1 MKHLQ
6 QARLNTALK
15 LLPLAFAAALVGCGS
30 VKLAPFSA
38 DEVKTRAADDRVK
51 MYVDQEVIVK
61 PLTFEDT
68 AARALKYNLDY
79 RLKLA
84 EQALAGDMLD
94 VSQYDM
100 LPRLLVGAG
109 WNTRSNDSGG
119 TSVGINSGIQT
130 LSPSTSNERSH
141 SSASAALSWSV
152 LDFGISYYRAQQRA
166 DGVLMAD
173 ERRRKVIQNI
183 MQDVR
188 NSYWRALGAQR
199 MLPRVD
205 ALLAKSQTALAR
217 SRQIEEQ
224 KLLPQ
229 PTVLAYQRSLIDAVF
244 LLQQRRQD
252 LELARAEL
260 MALMNIAP
268 GTAFTLADT
277 AQVALPPVPTN
288 ISELERIAMEM
299 RPELNEEAYRKRVTL
314 NDLRVAQLALFPNL
328 SANVGWQADS
338 NKFLY
343 NSSWIDS
350 GLNLSWNLMKLPQ
363 WPALKKAIGNQASVD
378 DLRRYAQGMAVLTQV
393 RIGTQRYGLA
403 RMEFEIAD
411 QSFKVDERL
420 LNYSRSAV
428 KTNAEGEL
436 ELIRSEARALLTE
449 YQRHSAYS
457 QAQAAWGRV
466 YNSIGLDV
474 LPKTLDNTT
483 VDGLSQSIKSTMSEW
498 ERVTF
503 RSASPRANALP
514 EVKLVGVGVVAEEVT
529 QAATKALGRNGIV
542 ANGTTQSAW
551 TLEMAW
557 SQTGDVGSGMGTV
570 NMRLVNPVGQ
580 VVHERAQEVALGERT
595 PAVVRA
601 AVESAVD
608 SNAKTLL
615 AAFKPPQQN

>member
-1 MKHLQ
+1 MTSKQ
-6 QARLNTALK
+6 IISNRIV
-15 LLPLAFAAALVGCGS
+15 F
-30 VKLAPFSA
+30 KLAPLALAAVLAGCGTVKPEPFTA
-38 DEVKTRAADDRVK
+38 EAVKTRAATDRVS
-51 MYVDQEVIVK
+51 MYEAQEPIAG
-61 PLTFEDT
+61 PLSFEDA

-84 EQALAGDMLD
+84 EQALASDMLD

-109 WNTRSNDSGG
+109 WAGRNNDSGG
-119 TSVGINSGIQT
+119 TSVGIVSGQQT
-130 LSPSTSNERSH
+130 LSPSTSNERS
-141 SSASAALSWSV
+141 STSASAALSWSV

-205 ALLAKSQTALAR
+205 VLLAKSQTALAR
-217 SRQIEEQ
+217 SRQIEDQ

-229 PTVLAYQRSLIDAVF
+229 PTVLAYQRALIDAVS

-260 MALMNIAP
+260 MSLMNVAP

-277 AQVALPPVPTN
+277 ASDKLPAVPTN
-288 ISELERIAMEM
+288 VDELERIAMEM

-314 NDLRVAQLALFPNL
+314 ADLKVAQLALFPNL
-328 SANVGWQADS
+328 SASLGYQYSS
-338 NKFLY
+338 NKYLY
-343 NSSWIDS
+343 SNSWIDS
-350 GLNLSWNLMKLPQ
+350 GLNISWNLLKLPQ
-363 WPALKKAIGNQASVD
+363 YPALKKAIGDQATVD

-393 RIGTQRYGLA
+393 RIGMQRYGLA
-403 RMEFEIAD
+403 RMEYDIAD
-411 QSFKVDERL
+411 QSASVDGRL
-420 LNYSRSAV
+420 LAYSRSAV
-428 KTNAEGEL
+428 KASAEGEL
-436 ELIRSEARALLTE
+436 ELIRSEVRALLTE
-449 YQRHSAYS
+449 YQRHAAYS

-474 LPKTLDNTT
+474 LPKTLDNST
-483 VDGLSQSIKSTMSEW
+483 VSGLSASIKTTMADW

-503 RSASPRANALP
+503 RSASPRADAQP
-514 EVKLVGVGVVAEEVT
+514 EVKLVVSGVDALDVVQSASE
-529 QAATKALGRNGIV
+529 ALKRNGIV
-542 ANGTTQSAW
+542 GNGNTASQW

-557 SQTGDVGSGMGTV
+557 SQTGQVGSGTGLV
-570 NMRLVNPVGQ
+570 DMRLVNPVGQ
-580 VVHERAQEVALGERT
+580 VVLQRQQEVAVGERT

-601 AVESAVD
+601 AVASAIDADVK
-608 SNAKTLL
+608 SLH
-615 AAFKPPQQN
+615 AAFKPPALN